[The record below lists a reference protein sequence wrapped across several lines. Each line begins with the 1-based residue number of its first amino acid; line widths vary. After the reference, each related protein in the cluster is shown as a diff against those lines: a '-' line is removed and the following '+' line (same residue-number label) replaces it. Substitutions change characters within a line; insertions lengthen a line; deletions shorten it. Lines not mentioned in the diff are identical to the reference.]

1 MQLKIK
7 MKENSETYPHLQ
19 LVESCRK
26 SSRKAQMALYSLYYK
41 AMFNSALRILNNPV
55 EAEDA
60 MQEAFIDAFQK
71 IDQLGD
77 SRKFGSWLKR
87 IVINKALDEVGR
99 RRVMQPLENRIN
111 EIADQSEKEE
121 QPELET
127 EYRLEEVKNAMGS
140 LPDQYRVILTLHLFE
155 GMDHEEISDILN
167 LEYNN
172 VRTRYSR
179 ARQRLLQEIKI
190 IQHQKIVKENSYVE
204 N

>member
-1 MQLKIK
+1 
-7 MKENSETYPHLQ
+7 
-19 LVESCRK
+19 
-26 SSRKAQMALYSLYYK
+26 MALYSLYYK
-41 AMFNSALRILNNPV
+41 AMFNTALRILNNPV
-55 EAEDA
+55 DAEDA